1 MEPRGLCQEVPK
13 ANSTGNGTTN
23 NDKTDGNWTE
33 TSPSNTSTLQE
44 HVESMVGFLEEFHDF
59 MEQSEEFEYDVLE
72 EVVALEQ
79 EIKVKNALLEEN
91 QKKTLR
97 DINFLVAGNYN

>member
-1 MEPRGLCQEVPK
+1 
-13 ANSTGNGTTN
+13 
-23 NDKTDGNWTE
+23 
-33 TSPSNTSTLQE
+33 
-44 HVESMVGFLEEFHDF
+44 MVGFLEEFHDF